1 MKSINETTDNKMKLL
16 VGKEAN
22 EIEISEI
29 REELFELNV
38 GKYANED
45 ANEDL
50 KKIKNE
56 FNELL

>member
-1 MKSINETTDNKMKLL
+1 MKLL

-56 FNELL
+56 FNELLQQAQN